1 MIKLL
6 YWRGV
11 LVLCLLTASVGCHR
25 KNAVAI
31 DVDVYLHPEAADS
44 EDLLLQTAIQKQFDE
59 NPATRDRL
67 IHVRVVDKIVFL
79 SGTVES
85 QKEKAAAEAIAR
97 NTSVAV
103 NGVTIKSQEPV
114 RNSIKVEQ

>member
-1 MIKLL
+1 VIKLL
-6 YWRGV
+6 YRRGV
-11 LVLCLLTASVGCHR
+11 LVLCLLTASAGCHR
-25 KNAVAI
+25 KNAVGI

-59 NPATRDRL
+59 NPAIRDKL
-67 IHVRVVDKIVFL
+67 IHVRVVDRIVFL

-85 QKEKAAAEAIAR
+85 QKEKEAAEGIAR

-103 NGVTIKSQEPV
+103 NGVTIKASESV
-114 RNSIKVEQ
+114 RSSITVEQ